1 MIEPERY
8 AAIDIG
14 SNSVR
19 SIVVE
24 GQKTI
29 LKRLVTTRLGDGLAW
44 SGNLSVEA
52 IIRTVEGV
60 EKLLVEC
67 LRLSPRKIYA
77 FATEAVRSAANGDRF
92 LRILSDRTGIDAEV
106 VGGDE
111 EGELALL
118 GALPDGDGGIIDIGG
133 ASAEISVAKR
143 TSIVYSRSIPL
154 GAVRLKDIC
163 GEDEARLDAEI
174 DEKLNLYGKVPT
186 ARFYAVGGT
195 ATSVCSVC
203 LGLKEYDEN
212 KTNGAVL
219 DLSDVEEAYGKL
231 KSLSVEDRA
240 KVFAIDKK
248 RAEIIVCGNYLLAK
262 IMRRIGAKEIVVS
275 EDDNLLGYLRKK
287 VFGKSLSY
295 AVDLKSDA

>member
-29 LKRLVTTRLGDGLAW
+29 LKRLVTTRLGEGLAQ
-44 SGNLSVEA
+44 SGTLSVEA

-67 LRLSPRKIYA
+67 LRLAPRKIYA
-77 FATEAVRSAANGDRF
+77 FATEAARSAANGDRF
-92 LRILSDRTGIDAEV
+92 LRILRDRTGIEAEV

-143 TSIVYSRSIPL
+143 SSIVYSKSLPL
-154 GAVRLKDIC
+154 GAVRLKDLC
-163 GEDEARLDAEI
+163 GEDEARLDAAI
-174 DEKLNLYGKVPT
+174 DEKLDLYGEVPS

-219 DLSDVEEAYGKL
+219 TLSDVEGSYEKL
-231 KSLSVEDRA
+231 KRLSVDGRA

-248 RAEIIVCGNYLLAK
+248 RADIIVCGNYLLAK
-262 IMRRIGAKEIVVS
+262 IMKKIRAEQIVVS
-275 EDDNLLGYLRKK
+275 EDDNLLGYLKKK
-287 VFGKSLSY
+287 VFGKSLAY
-295 AVDLKSDA
+295 AADFQGKI